1 MRVEGLRKIAVLGA
15 GVMGHGIAQ
24 VAAMAG
30 YGVSVRDISQEIL
43 DRALENIRRSLD
55 KLVDKGRLSRRE
67 AEEALSRIRPTLSLV
82 EAVEDADFIIEAVPE
97 DLELKRRVFGEV
109 EEAASKEPVLASNT
123 SSLSITEIAEA
134 VERPE
139 KVVGMHFFNPPVIMR
154 LVEVVPGERTSRETV
169 ELTMDLARSLGKT
182 PILVKKDSP
191 GFIVNRVL
199 IPYLNEAAKMVDRG
213 EAGVLEVD
221 SAMRFKAGFPIGPFL
236 LSDLI
241 GIDILYHIL
250 KVFEEKLGPL
260 YRPASSIE
268 RLYREGKLGRKTG
281 EGFYS
286 YREGRPSIPE
296 EAGRGF
302 DEVRLVAIMV
312 NEAAKLVSDGVA
324 ETADVDTAMKLG
336 ANLPEGPF
344 EAARRIGVRRLVEVL
359 NEMRGRY
366 GEGYAPSKLLLTLT

>member
-1 MRVEGLRKIAVLGA
+1 MRNLRKIAVLGA

-24 VAAMAG
+24 IAAMSG
-30 YGVSVRDISQEIL
+30 YDVSMRDISQEIL

-55 KLVDKGRLSRRE
+55 KLVSKGRLSRE
-67 AEEALSRIRPTLSLV
+67 DAEETLSRIRPTLSLR
-82 EAVEDADFIIEAVPE
+82 EAVEDADFVIEAVPE
-97 DLELKRRVFGEV
+97 DLELKRRIFREV
-109 EEAASKEPVLASNT
+109 EEVTSKQPVLASNT

-134 VERPE
+134 LDRPE

-154 LVEVVPGERTSRETV
+154 LVEVIPGEKTSKETV
-169 ELTMDLARSLGKT
+169 ELAMDLARRLGKT
-182 PILVKKDSP
+182 PVLVRKDSP

-199 IPYLNEAAKMVDRG
+199 IPYLNEAAKMLDRG
-213 EAGVLEVD
+213 EAGVLEID
-221 SAMRFKAGFPIGPFL
+221 SAMQFKAGFPIGPFL

-250 KVFEEKLGPL
+250 EVFKEKLGPF
-260 YRPASSIE
+260 YRPADSIQ

-286 YREGRPSIPE
+286 YRGGQPNIPE

-302 DEVRLVAIMV
+302 DEVRLIAIMV
-312 NEAAKLVSDGVA
+312 NEATKLVSDGVA

-344 EAARRIGVRRLVEVL
+344 EVARRIGVKKLVEVL
-359 NEMRGRY
+359 NEMRERY